1 MKKRNLFLLC
11 AVLLILFAALSVSGC
26 AAFESLYEDG
36 DMLFRYRA
44 DIDGYV
50 LLSYDGTA
58 TEVVIPAEV
67 NGKPV
72 RRIGAM
78 AFNDCDGVVSI
89 TVPNSV
95 ERIYAGAFRGC
106 YNSIE
111 RLSIPFLGIEA
122 DSISGHFGHLFG
134 FSPLTTL
141 EQVTNCRIKHVEITG
156 NTFIPDSAFVGYVSI
171 ETVTLGEGVTKIGT
185 GAFQSLPNLK
195 TVKLPST
202 LEKIGSRAFYKCG
215 MLSNITFP
223 DAVYSIGTSAFEGCE
238 LLTSVKLPSNL
249 QVLGAAAFKGCYQL
263 GEIVFPVG
271 VRSVYKETFYNTRE
285 DKRIYYLGGA
295 DDWASLNIEKY
306 NDYFG
311 SRRYFYSEEQ
321 PTDTAN
327 SYWHYVDGV
336 PTLW

>member
-1 MKKRNLFLLC
+1 MKKRKLLLLGVAFLL
-11 AVLLILFAALSVSGC
+11 LFAALSVSGC
-26 AAFESLYEDG
+26 AALGSLYEDG

-50 LLSYDGTA
+50 LLSYEGTA

-78 AFNDCDGVVSI
+78 AFDGCEGIVSL

-95 ERIYAGAFRGC
+95 ERIYKGAFRSC
-106 YNSIE
+106 YKSIE
-111 RLSIPFLGIEA
+111 RLSIPFLGTEA
-122 DSISGHFGHLFG
+122 NQASGHFGEAFG
-134 FSPLTTL
+134 ASALTTL
-141 EQVTNCRIKHVEITG
+141 HQAISCPIKHVEITG

-223 DAVYSIGTSAFEGCE
+223 DAVYSIGTSAFGDCE
-238 LLTSVKLPSNL
+238 LLTSIKLPSNL

-271 VRSVYKETFYNTRE
+271 VRSVYDETFYNTRD
-285 DKRIYYLGGA
+285 DKRVYYMGGA
-295 DDWASLNIEKY
+295 DDWASLNIGKY

-311 SRRYFYSEEQ
+311 SRPYFYSEEE

-327 SYWHYVDGV
+327 AYWHYVNGV
-336 PTLW
+336 PTPW